1 MKKVILG
8 LVAMLGF
15 ISCSND
21 FETFTTEEIVTN
33 NYNAAFINT
42 FGEPAANQDWGFG
55 TRELP
60 SSFMNNAR
68 TTRAA
73 QPNGNQWGTT
83 NDNGKYI
90 NWPQPNPITEQELAS
105 VLAVF
110 NQKGEASYEPI
121 VHWKNFFV
129 QQVYTGPNGS
139 KMNELAATVDYTVS
153 INVVNWWPYEADTV
167 VTQTTPFDDIINNF
181 NAGNCTAWDGCMLMW
196 FSSTDDLSFKTSQGG
211 GERWYKHWRMEEIN
225 GNCYVGFDHE
235 SAKQGS
241 DANENELDARD
252 YIYNDWIIKLIPGK
266 GISPRYS
273 VRIICEDLTA
283 NGGSDFDFNDV
294 VFDVSYTEGSN
305 VTIVTIQCA
314 GGTLPLFVDGR
325 EVHNLFAKANP
336 DKAITEKTMINTHA
350 SNGINGLEPVSF
362 TIDHIVAPWDITV
375 AVKKMNDIVP
385 LKATIGSPAAKIAV
399 DPSFKWVNERVDIRT
414 VYPNFT
420 NYVKDTSVDWY

>member
-15 ISCSND
+15 VSCSND

-68 TTRAA
+68 ITRAA

-83 NDNGKYI
+83 DDNSKYL
-90 NWPQPNPITEQELAS
+90 NWPQPKPITEQERDS

-110 NQKGEASYEPI
+110 NQKGDSSYVPI
-121 VHWKNFFV
+121 VHWENYFV
-129 QQVYTGPNGS
+129 QQVYTGPNGW
-139 KMNELAATVDYTVS
+139 KMNELASVTDM
-153 INVVNWWPYEADTV
+153 VNKSYWPLTYEHTGV
-167 VTQTTPFDDIINNF
+167 NTDDIINNF
-181 NAGNCTAWDGCMLMW
+181 NKGNCTAWDGCMLMW
-196 FSSTDDLSFKTSQGG
+196 FSSTKDFSFKTSQSGG
-211 GERWYKHWRMEEIN
+211 QRIYGHWRMEEIN

-235 SAKQGS
+235 AWRQAPAN
-241 DANENELDARD
+241 ANEEDKRD
-252 YIYNDWIIKLIPGK
+252 YVYNDWIVKLIPGK

-385 LKATIGSPAAKIAV
+385 LKATVGSPAAKIAV

-414 VYPNFT
+414 VYPNFI